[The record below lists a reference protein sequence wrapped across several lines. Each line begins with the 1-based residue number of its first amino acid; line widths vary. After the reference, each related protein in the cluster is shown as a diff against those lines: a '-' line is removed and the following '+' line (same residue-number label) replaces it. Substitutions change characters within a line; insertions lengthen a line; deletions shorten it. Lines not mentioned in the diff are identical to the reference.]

1 MKIRITSLGCRL
13 NQSEIESVSTS
24 LQEAGHTVAFN
35 GTADIYIIN
44 ACAVTSRS
52 ERKTR
57 QLIYRAMELCGE
69 ADPRR
74 IIVTGCAGEEIKHDG
89 NITYVSNDRKYLIP
103 ELVAGMETHDIEL
116 HATSRFDFH
125 APVKCSTNRVNL
137 KIQDGCNNYC
147 SYCIIPQMRGA
158 PVSRPAADILREFR
172 ELLDHDYREIILT
185 GVNIGKYNDSG
196 KDLGSLVE
204 QVLAVE
210 GGFRLHLTSLD
221 PESAT
226 GKLTALFTHQKMVKH
241 LHLSLQSGSDTVLKR
256 MNRPY
261 NSAMYM
267 DTVHRLKKADG
278 LFNFTTDIIVG
289 FPGETDAEFEDTVN
303 IVKSV
308 PFSHVH
314 TFRYS
319 PRPGTAATAMPGA
332 IHESVKTLRS
342 ERIIKLYTQQKI
354 DYYARFSGRACTMLT
369 EKVRDGMTTG
379 YNEYYVPVVIDEKPG
394 KNKFI
399 QILTEPDSTGLRLKG
414 RPAAGS
420 AQGGVS

>member
-24 LQEAGHTVAFN
+24 LQEAGHTIAFT

-69 ADPRR
+69 MNPRR
-74 IIVTGCAGEEIKHDG
+74 IIVTGCAGDETRNDG
-89 NITYVSNDRKYLIP
+89 NITYIPNDKKYLIP
-103 ELVAGMETHDIEL
+103 EIIAGMKKNEIEL
-116 HATSRFDFH
+116 KPPSRFDYH

-137 KIQDGCNNYC
+137 KIQDGCDNYC

-158 PVSRPAADILREFR
+158 PVSRPAADILHEFR
-172 ELLDHDYREIILT
+172 ELLDHGYREIILT
-185 GVNIGKYNDSG
+185 GVNIGKYKDSG
-196 KDLGSLVE
+196 TDLGSLVE
-204 QVLAVE
+204 QVLAVD

-221 PESAT
+221 PEAAT
-226 GKLTALFTHQKMVKH
+226 ERLTSLFAHPKMVKH
-241 LHLSLQSGSDTVLKR
+241 LHLSLQSGSDAVLAR

-267 DTVHRLKKADG
+267 DAVQRLKNIDT

-289 FPGETDAEFEDTVN
+289 FPGETDSEFEDTVN
-303 IVKSV
+303 ITKAV

-319 PRPGTAATAMPGA
+319 SRPGTAAAQMPDA
-332 IHESVKTLRS
+332 VHESVKTMRS

-354 DYYARFSGRACTMLT
+354 EYYNKFSGRKCTMLT
-369 EKVRDGMTTG
+369 EKVKEGMTTG

-394 KNKFI
+394 RNIFLDI
-399 QILTEPDSTGLRLKG
+399 ITEPDASGLRLIG
-414 RPAAGS
+414 RAVKA
-420 AQGGVS
+420 

>member
-24 LQEAGHTVAFN
+24 LQEAGHTVAFT

-57 QLIYRAMELCGE
+57 QLIYRAMELCG
-69 ADPRR
+69 DSNPRR
-74 IIVTGCAGEEIKHDG
+74 IIVTGCTGDDIKHDG

-103 ELVAGMETHDIEL
+103 ELVAGMETCDIEL
-116 HATSRFDFH
+116 RAASRFDFH

-158 PVSRPAADILREFR
+158 PVSRPSADILSEFR
-172 ELLDHDYREIILT
+172 ELLDHGYKEIILT
-185 GVNIGKYNDSG
+185 GVNIGKYNDSVNG
-196 KDLGSLVE
+196 LGSLVKN
-204 QVLAVE
+204 VLSVDGE
-210 GGFRLHLTSLD
+210 FRLHLTSLD
-221 PESAT
+221 PEAAT
-226 GKLTALFTHQKMVKH
+226 DELTGLFAHPKMVKH
-241 LHLSLQSGSDTVLKR
+241 LHLSLQSGSDAVLKR

-261 NSAMYM
+261 NSTMYM
-267 DTVHRLKKADG
+267 DAVQRLKKVDS
-278 LFNFTTDIIVG
+278 LFNFTTDIIAG
-289 FPGETDAEFEDTVN
+289 FPGETDAEFEDTLN
-303 IVKSV
+303 IAKAV

-319 PRPGTAATAMPGA
+319 PRPGTAAAEMPGA
-332 IHESVKTLRS
+332 VHESVKTSRS

-354 DYYARFSGRACTMLT
+354 EYYAKFSGKKSTMLT

-394 KNKFI
+394 RNKFI
-399 QILTEPDSTGLRLKG
+399 EILTEPDSSGLRLKG
-414 RPAAGS
+414 RPVQEGIS
-420 AQGGVS
+420 